1 MTAEPVSVHAPPLH
15 RPRLLR
21 QHWRDVAFLHWA
33 VDPAAVAG
41 LLPPDVRTDMLDGR
55 TYVGLVPF
63 RMVGTGL
70 AGGPAVPWAGTFLE
84 TNVRLYSVDA
94 TGRRGVVFLSLDADR
109 AVAVAAAR
117 AGFGLPYR
125 WSRMQFTAEGAE
137 RRYTTRVRW
146 PGPRCVSDVAVRV
159 GGPAPDGP
167 LERFLT
173 ARWGLHVE
181 RFGRTWFLPNAHPP
195 WPLRTADVLALTT
208 ASSPPPG
215 WAALPG
221 ARRTMSCSA
230 TAWRRRSGRR
240 CPWPGRSHRA
250 GQARRRDTSRLR
262 KGMTRSNVVVI
273 SAGGSELSAS
283 RRRRAA

>member
-33 VDPAAVAG
+33 VDPAAVAD
-41 LLPPDVRTDMLDGR
+41 LLPAGVRPDVLDGR

-70 AGGPAVPWAGTFLE
+70 ANGPAVPWAGTFLE

-109 AVAVAAAR
+109 AVAVAVAR

-173 ARWGLHVE
+173 ARWGLHVA

-195 WPLRTADVLALTT
+195 WPLRTAEVLALDD
-208 ASSPPPG
+208 G
-215 WAALPG
+215 LVAAAAVGAL
-221 ARRTMSCSA
+221 ARRPPDHVVFSDGVAA
-230 TAWRRRSGRR
+230 TFG
-240 CPWPGRSHRA
+240 PPVPV
-250 GQARRRDTSRLR
+250 
-262 KGMTRSNVVVI
+262 TRP
-273 SAGGSELSAS
+273 
-283 RRRRAA
+283 